1 MISAN
6 QCFTVFNE
14 CIDQYHIKDSV
25 DQPLVNPYNQG
36 SVEALLFHKC
46 WIDTVQWHYED
57 LIRDPG
63 IDPVGGMELKRKID
77 KSNQKRTDMV
87 EQIDD
92 WFLEGF
98 KEVKANPDAKL
109 NTESPAWVVD
119 RLSILALKIYHMQEQ
134 ANRNDVSKEHQQKSQ
149 ARLHVLLE
157 QKVDISQSFD
167 QLLKDI
173 ASGNRKMKVYRQ
185 MKLYNDPSTNPV
197 LYGKKL

>member
-157 QKVDISQSFD
+157 QKVDLSQSFD